1 MYLRG
6 DPVGLSVGGLAVIDK
21 NFGLS
26 VSRFSFY
33 LHILFNSCSGKYV
46 LSTSSA
52 VHDV

>member
-26 VSRFSFY
+26 VNRFSFY
-33 LHILFNSCSGKYV
+33 LQILFNSCSGKYV

>member
-1 MYLRG
+1 MHLRG
-6 DPVGLSVGGLAVIDK
+6 DPIGLSVGGLVVIDK

-46 LSTSSA
+46 STSSA